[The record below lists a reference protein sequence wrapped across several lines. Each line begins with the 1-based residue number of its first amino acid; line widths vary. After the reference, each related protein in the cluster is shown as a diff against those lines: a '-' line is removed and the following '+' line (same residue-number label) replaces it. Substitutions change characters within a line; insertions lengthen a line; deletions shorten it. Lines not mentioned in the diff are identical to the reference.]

1 VPTKPGRRSTPEKFV
16 SFTASRRGNLG
27 TGPPVYHGSPYIEN
41 KRIRGRR
48 QLFAAQDDRGRIVA
62 QLAATCERL
71 HLAQH
76 RLGRCFWG
84 VRRVAERDGEGDLVA
99 VDFAVEIAGL
109 VITTGYIDRAGEFGS
124 FLLQDVGGPSGP
136 AGPDRWGR
144 LDQQG
149 SFVNRRNSVHETPT

>member
-1 VPTKPGRRSTPEKFV
+1 MP
-16 SFTASRRGNLG
+16 L
-27 TGPPVYHGSPYIEN
+27 
-41 KRIRGRR
+41 
-48 QLFAAQDDRGRIVA
+48 VA
-62 QLAATCERL
+62 NRFGL
-71 HLAQH
+71 
-76 RLGRCFWG
+76 
-84 VRRVAERDGEGDLVA
+84 VRPVAERDGEGDLVA